1 MGSAEAPAEGLRKWH
16 MMTPS
21 LIAPGRHYLLIIQI
35 VGRIHILETA
45 D

>member
-1 MGSAEAPAEGLRKWH
+1 
-16 MMTPS
+16 MTPS

-45 D
+45 DWISLW